1 VKVLVAAVAALAA
14 LAGVVGRSTAA
25 GTSNPIVVRLP
36 RHVFGQTKVPDGG
49 RLVNA
54 GWGKGPGQVG
64 LVHAESGPTG
74 GSSFDVL
81 LGVVCILDQH
91 NGRVLVFEQGKAPRA
106 TRLVVTGAAGSVFR
120 NVESSLAVGSDGTI
134 YVLEPVDSLHR
145 KPTLRSFR
153 LGGGPPIATTATA
166 GSNPIVRASGK
177 DVFVSQ
183 TVAGTWRRVM
193 TAGHAAGGSPTRYRL
208 FPDGSKVEIAPSTKP
223 PVNVTL
229 TRANGTRSSW
239 RVSSPTPIA
248 PEDAEPVGNNLVL
261 VLRVSTSKATE
272 YEVLTLGKSGLVNSY
287 SVPDDDYAETALF
300 DDFRLEGATL
310 YHRGSTKKGVYVDSY
325 LP

>member
-1 VKVLVAAVAALAA
+1 MKALVAAVVALAA
-14 LAGVVGRSTAA
+14 LAAAVGRSTAA
-25 GTSNPIVVRLP
+25 GTANPIVVRLP
-36 RHVFGQTKVPDGG
+36 KHVFGQTKVPDGG
-49 RLVNA
+49 RLVDA
-54 GWGKGPGQVG
+54 GWGKGRGQVG

-81 LGVVCILDQH
+81 LGIVCILDQH

-106 TRLVVTGAAGSVFR
+106 NRLAVTGAAGKVFR
-120 NVESSLAVGSDGTI
+120 NVESSLAVDRDGTI

-153 LGGGPPIATTATA
+153 PGGGALISTTTTA
-166 GSNPIVRASGK
+166 GSNPIVRASGR
-177 DVFVSQ
+177 DAFVSQ
-183 TVAGTWRRVM
+183 TVAGPWKRAM
-193 TAGHAAGGSPTRYRL
+193 SAGHVAGGAPTWYRL
-208 FPDGSKVEIAPSTKP
+208 FPDGSKVEIAPSRT

-229 TRANGTRSSW
+229 TRADGTRSSW

-272 YEVLTLGKSGLVNSY
+272 YEVLDLGKNGLVNSY
-287 SVPDDDYAETALF
+287 SVPDDDYTATALV

-310 YHRGSTKKGVYVDSY
+310 YHRGSTKHGVYVDSY